1 MGSWWGKPADD
12 TPDDVTGLTAN
23 QVQLIRDTWAI
34 VYKNKRENCFTIFRI
49 LFTDHP
55 DTRSLFKNMAD
66 VDLEAPG
73 EFEKNVSARAHMVR
87 FMHSFATFMDTLDEP
102 ADLRQLLYDL
112 GKTHAKHGVQ
122 PELFDSWICESYRNT
137 DLRQLLYDLGKTH
150 AGVQPELFDALGPVL
165 MKALPKFLDGKF
177 TPEVKTAWLAA
188 YTFMCAHLREGVA
201 EGERQLAET
210 E

>member
-34 VYKNKRENCFTIFRI
+34 IYKNKRENCFTIFRI

-55 DTRSLFKNMAD
+55 DTKSLFKNMAD

-102 ADLRQLLYDL
+102 DDLRQLLYDL

-122 PELFDSWICESYRNT
+122 PELFD
-137 DLRQLLYDLGKTH
+137 
-150 AGVQPELFDALGPVL
+150 ALGPVL
-165 MKALPKFLDGKF
+165 MKALPRVLDGKF
-177 TPEVKTAWLAA
+177 TPEVKTAWLAT